1 MNVTINIY
9 GDVHIHC
16 DCCDGCGV
24 YDDNF
29 DDALEAPHEAVPDAE
44 DGGGQT
50 DPTAE
55 EAEAAVKA
63 LAAFFLPLFS
73 EETGE
78 GGGLRRV
85 PPGAGAD
92 AGAADPQGERG
103 LSAGAERTEP
113 ADHRAAARGKI
124 AMAHRAA
131 TDEICVAGGM
141 GNAPSSKRR
150 GLVRVSAC
158 CLLAPKDLACHV
170 CREPHITRGE
180 RCSLFTYGSQN
191 KQGKR
196 IVTRALSQSLCKIR
210 PQSVHFSYAPY
221 TKSLYKKIARPPY
234 CGFAGFARF

>member
-63 LAAFFLPLFS
+63 LAACFLPLFS

-78 GGGLRRV
+78 GGG
-85 PPGAGAD
+85 
-92 AGAADPQGERG
+92 
-103 LSAGAERTEP
+103 
-113 ADHRAAARGKI
+113 
-124 AMAHRAA
+124 AH
-131 TDEICVAGGM
+131 EGI
-141 GNAPSSKRR
+141 
-150 GLVRVSAC
+150 
-158 CLLAPKDLACHV
+158 
-170 CREPHITRGE
+170 
-180 RCSLFTYGSQN
+180 
-191 KQGKR
+191 
-196 IVTRALSQSLCKIR
+196 
-210 PQSVHFSYAPY
+210 
-221 TKSLYKKIARPPY
+221 
-234 CGFAGFARF
+234 

>member
-1 MNVTINIY
+1 MQ
-9 GDVHIHC
+9 GSW
-16 DCCDGCGV
+16 
-24 YDDNF
+24 
-29 DDALEAPHEAVPDAE
+29 
-44 DGGGQT
+44 QR
-50 DPTAE
+50 
-55 EAEAAVKA
+55 K
-63 LAAFFLPLFS
+63 
-73 EETGE
+73 
-78 GGGLRRV
+78 GGLRRV

-103 LSAGAERTEP
+103 LSAGAGRTEP

-131 TDEICVAGGM
+131 TDEICVTGGM

-150 GLVRVSAC
+150 GLVRVSAW

-180 RCSLFTYGSQN
+180 RCSLFTCGSQN

-210 PQSVHFSYAPY
+210 FYNRTMLISIDETCSRSEESGLSYP
-221 TKSLYKKIARPPY
+221 IP
-234 CGFAGFARF
+234 